1 MYGWRGTI
9 GLVKP
14 TFKPGPLEAF
24 IRLLPEGVCV
34 IPRYVGLRSG
44 TEKEFQEAQAMIDQ
58 RVGEL
63 LALKANLALV
73 QGAPQFMLLGLDFDR
88 ANTRRLEKKHGLPVL
103 SSTQVQIDALR
114 ALKARRLVGLTYF
127 SDELNEQFKEF
138 FERLGFKVITM
149 AGIDVPFSDVGKIPA
164 EEIARRA
171 KEVLAESGDGDC
183 LYLMGAAWDCL
194 TIIEPLERELNIK
207 VLANVPADA
216 WACLKQLNVR
226 VPIAGYGRLLAELP

>member
-44 TEKEFQEAQAMIDQ
+44 TEKEFQEAQAMIDR

-63 LALKANLALV
+63 VTLKANLALV
-73 QGAPQFMLLGLDFDR
+73 QGAPQFMLLGLEFDQ
-88 ANTRRLEKKHGLPVL
+88 ATTRRLEKKHGISVL

-114 ALKARRLVGLTYF
+114 ALRARRIIGLTYF
-127 SDELNEQFKEF
+127 SDELNAQFKDF
-138 FERLGFKVITM
+138 FERLGVKVVAM
-149 AGIDVPFSDVGKIPA
+149 ASIDVPFSDVGRIPA

-171 KEVLAESGDGDC
+171 KEVFAECGDGDC

-194 TIIEPLERELNIK
+194 SVIEPLERELNIK
-207 VLANVPADA
+207 VLANVPADV
-216 WACLKQLNVR
+216 WACMKQLKVHM
-226 VPIAGYGRLLAELP
+226 PIAGYGRLLAELP

>member
-1 MYGWRGTI
+1 MYGWRGTV

-63 LALKANLALV
+63 VALKANLALV
-73 QGAPQFMLLGLDFDR
+73 QGAPQFMLLGQEFDT
-88 ANTRRLEKKHGLPVL
+88 ATTRRLEKKHGIPVL

-114 ALKARRLVGLTYF
+114 ALRARRIVGLTYF
-127 SDELNEQFKEF
+127 SDELNAQFREF
-138 FERLGFKVITM
+138 FEHLGFKVM
-149 AGIDVPFSDVGKIPA
+149 AMASIDVPFSDVGRIAA

-171 KEVLAESGDGDC
+171 KEVFSECSDGDC

-194 TIIEPLERELNIK
+194 SVIEPLERELNIK
-207 VLANVPADA
+207 ILANVPADV
-216 WACLKQLNVR
+216 WACMKQLNVR
-226 VPIAGYGRLLAELP
+226 VPIAGHGRLLAELP